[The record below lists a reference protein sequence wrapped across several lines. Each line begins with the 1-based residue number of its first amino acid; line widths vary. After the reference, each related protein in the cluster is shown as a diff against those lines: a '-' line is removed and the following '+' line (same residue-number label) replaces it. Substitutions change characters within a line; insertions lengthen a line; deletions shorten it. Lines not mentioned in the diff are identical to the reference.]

1 MTYNTFDRIPATIP
15 IAADYVRCLGSE
27 NTTRRC
33 TYFSHS
39 FSGCSHD
46 DDIGIICPPGKSS
59 KGTPQ
64 LMLLFF
70 PLQQIVM
77 MEMSDCLME
86 EMDMCLL
93 ASKIGGVLYVI
104 NIEISGWLLRLY
116 AVSLDIL
123 VVSRFATQVW
133 FSYAV
138 CTGDAYQQ
146 HRTSQ
151 QISMPLQ
158 NLTLH
163 CHGHESRIFDCTHS
177 PSRPNTCSYFL
188 NVACEPGKI
197 NFTHSYCLCLYCF
210 KVYVTF
216 SVKNNSIVYTVF
228 DLNEA

>member
-1 MTYNTFDRIPATIP
+1 
-15 IAADYVRCLGSE
+15 
-27 NTTRRC
+27 
-33 TYFSHS
+33 
-39 FSGCSHD
+39 
-46 DDIGIICPPGKSS
+46 
-59 KGTPQ
+59 
-64 LMLLFF
+64 
-70 PLQQIVM
+70 
-77 MEMSDCLME
+77 
-86 EMDMCLL
+86 MCLL
-93 ASKIGGVLYVI
+93 VSKIGGVLYVI

-133 FSYAV
+133 FSYVV

-146 HRTSQ
+146 HYTSQ

-163 CHGHESRIFDCTHS
+163 CYGHESRIFDCTHNSSS
-177 PSRPNTCSYFL
+177 PSTCYYFF

-197 NFTHSYCLCLYCF
+197 NFTHNYCLCLYCF
-210 KVYVTF
+210 EVYVTF